1 MRVPLKS
8 EQERSG
14 GGGPSICVRSLFK
27 KKNAEIF
34 KVKFYS
40 YSPFFLL
47 IIMSVSNIK
56 QTIKKN
62 YNISPVNDWR
72 AIAFTSP
79 HKMTNVGYVK
89 NIYLQPFNLS
99 DLFFWVQFRRS

>member
-1 MRVPLKS
+1 MGEGVLAF
-8 EQERSG
+8 
-14 GGGPSICVRSLFK
+14 VYVHFF

-62 YNISPVNDWR
+62 YNISPVNDWG

-89 NIYLQPFNLS
+89 NIYLQPLVLTFNLS
-99 DLFFWVQFRRS
+99 GLFFWVQFRRS